1 MEKDVRF
8 KMHKVKKR
16 WVTLSVASATML
28 ASALGASVASADTD
42 TASDDSN
49 QAVVTGDQTTNNQAT
64 DQTSIAATATSE
76 QSASTDAATEQAS
89 AAEQTQGT
97 TASTDTAAQTTTNAN
112 EAKWV
117 PTENENQGFTDEML
131 AEAKNVAT
139 AESDSI
145 PSDLA
150 KMSNVKQVDGKYYY
164 YDQDGNV
171 KKNFAVSVG
180 DKIYYFDETGAY
192 KDTSKVD
199 ADKSSSAV
207 SQNATIFAANNRAY
221 STSAENFEAVD
232 NYLTADSWYRP
243 KSILKDGKTWTESG
257 KDDFRPLLMA
267 WWPDTE
273 TKRNYVNYMNKV
285 VGIDKT
291 YTAETS
297 QADLTA
303 AAELVQARIEQKIT
317 SENNTKWLREAI
329 SAFVKTQPQWN
340 GESEKPY
347 DDHLQ
352 NGALLFD
359 NQTDLTPDTQSNY
372 RLLNRTP
379 TNQTGSL
386 DSRFTYNP
394 NDPLGGYD
402 FLLAN
407 DVDNSNPVVQAEQL
421 NWLHYLLN
429 FGSIY
434 ANDADANFDS
444 IRVDAV
450 DNVDADLLQ
459 ISSDYLK
466 AAYGID
472 KSNKKAN
479 DHVSIVEAWS
489 DNDTPYL
496 HDDGDN
502 LMNMDNKFRLSML
515 WSLAKPTDVRSGL
528 NPLIHNSLVDREV
541 DDREVET
548 VPSYSFARAHDSEV
562 QDIIRDIIKA
572 EINPNSFG
580 YSFTQEEIDQAFKI
594 YNEDLK
600 KTDKKYT
607 HYNVPLSYTLLLTN
621 KGSIPRVYY
630 GDMFT
635 DDGQYMANKTVNYDA
650 IESLLKARMKYVSG
664 GQAMQNYQIGNGEI
678 LTSVRYGKGALK
690 QSDKGDATT
699 RTSGVGVVMG
709 NQPNFSLDGKVVA
722 LNMGAAHANQEY
734 RALMVS
740 TKDGVATYATD
751 ADASKAGLVKRTDE
765 NGYLYF
771 LNDDLKGVANPQVSG
786 FLQVWVPVGAADD
799 QDIRVAASDTASTD
813 GKSLHQ
819 DAAMDSRVMFEGFS
833 NFQSFATKEEE
844 YTNVVIANNVDKFV
858 SWGITDFEMAPQYVS
873 STDGQFLDSVIQN
886 GYAFTDRY
894 DLGMSKANKY
904 GTADQLVKA
913 IKALHAKGLKVM
925 ADWVPDQM
933 YTFPKQEV
941 VTVTRTDKFGKPIAG
956 SQINHSLYVTD
967 TKSSGDDYQAK
978 YGGAFLDE
986 LKEKYPEL
994 FTKKQISTG
1003 QAIDPSVKIK
1013 QWSAKYFNGSNI
1025 LGRGADYVLSDQVSN
1040 KYFNVASDTL
1050 FLPSSLLG
1058 KVVESGIRYD
1068 GKGYIYNS
1076 SATGDQV
1083 KASFITEAGNL
1094 YYFGKDGY
1102 MVTGAQTINGAN
1114 YFFLEN
1120 GTALRNTIYTDAQ
1133 GNSHYYANDGKRY
1146 ENGYQQFG
1154 NDWRYFKDGNMAVG
1168 LTTVDGNVQYFDKD
1182 GVQAKDK
1189 IIVTR
1194 DGKVRYFDQH
1204 NGNAVTNTFIADKT
1218 GHWYYLGKDGV
1229 AVTGAQTVGKQ
1240 KLYFEANGQQVK
1252 GDFVTSDEGKLYFYD
1267 VDSGDMWTDTF
1278 IEDKAGNWFYLGKDG
1293 AAVTGAQ
1300 TIRGQKLYF
1309 KANGQQV
1316 KGDIVKGTDGKIR
1329 YYDAKSGEQVF
1340 NKTVKAADGKTYV
1353 IGNDGVAVDPSV
1365 VKGQTFKDASGALR
1379 FYNLKGQLVTGSGW
1393 YETANH
1399 DWVYIQSGKAL
1410 TGEQTIN
1417 GQHLYFKED
1426 GHQVKGQLVTG
1437 TDGKVRYYDANSGDQ
1452 AFNKSVTVN
1461 GKTYYFGNDG
1471 TAQTA
1476 GNPKG
1481 QIFKD
1486 GSVLRFYSMEGQL
1499 VIGSG
1504 WYSNAQGQWL
1514 YVKNGKVLTGLQ
1526 TVGSQRVYFDK
1537 NGIQAKGKAVRTS
1550 DGKVRYFD
1558 ENSGSMITNQWKEV
1572 NGRYYYFGNDGAAIY
1587 RGWN

>member
-1 MEKDVRF
+1 MEKNVHY

-16 WVTLSVASATML
+16 WVTISVASATML

-42 TASDDSN
+42 AAATDANNAANAAVAGDQAVSGQDN
-49 QAVVTGDQTTNNQAT
+49 QAAPLP
-64 DQTSIAATATSE
+64 ATATSE
-76 QSASTDAATEQAS
+76 DAGSTEEVAVNQDAQVANTDGQEAQWVPSTDNNSEVSDAVTPQAAVAATDAQSVPQAL
-89 AAEQTQGT
+89 
-97 TASTDTAAQTTTNAN
+97 TN
-112 EAKWV
+112 
-117 PTENENQGFTDEML
+117 L
-131 AEAKNVAT
+131 
-139 AESDSI
+139 
-145 PSDLA
+145 
-150 KMSNVKQVDGKYYY
+150 SNVKQVDGKYYY
-164 YDQDGNV
+164 YDADGNV

-180 DKIYYFDETGAY
+180 DAIFYFDETGAY
-192 KDTSKVD
+192 KDTSKVG
-199 ADKSSSAV
+199 ADKTSSSAN
-207 SQNATIFAANNRAY
+207 QTTATFAANNRAY
-221 STSAENFEAVD
+221 STAAENFEAID

-243 KSILKDGKTWTESG
+243 KSILKDGKTWTEST

-303 AAELVQARIEQKIT
+303 AAELVQARIEQRIT
-317 SENNTKWLREAI
+317 SEKNTKWLREAI

-352 NGALLFD
+352 NGALKFD
-359 NQTDLTPDTQSNY
+359 NETALTPDTQSGY
-372 RLLNRTP
+372 RILNRTP

-386 DSRFTYNP
+386 DPRFTFNQ
-394 NDPLGGYD
+394 NDPLGGYEY
-402 FLLAN
+402 LLAN
-407 DVDNSNPVVQAEQL
+407 DVDNSNPVVQAESL

-434 ANDADANFDS
+434 ANDPEANFDS

-466 AAYGID
+466 SAYKID
-472 KSNKKAN
+472 KNNKNAN

-496 HDDGDN
+496 HDEGDN

-515 WSLAKPTDVRSGL
+515 WSLAKPLDKRSGL
-528 NPLIHNSLVDREV
+528 NPLIHNSVVDREV
-541 DDREVET
+541 DDREVEKI
-548 VPSYSFARAHDSEV
+548 PSYSFARAHDSEV
-562 QDIIRDIIKA
+562 QDLIRDIIKA

-600 KTDKKYT
+600 KTNKKYT

-621 KGSIPRVYY
+621 KGSIPRIYY

-635 DDGQYMANKTVNYDA
+635 DDGQYMANKTVNYNA

-699 RTSGVGVVMG
+699 RTSGIGVVMG
-709 NQPNFSLDGKVVA
+709 NQPNFSLEGKVVA

-751 ADASKAGLVKRTDE
+751 ADASKAGMIKRTDE

-771 LNDDLKGVANPQVSG
+771 LNDDLKGVANPQISG
-786 FLQVWVPVGAADD
+786 FLQVWVPVGAPAD
-799 QDIRVAASDTASTD
+799 QDIRVAASDAASTD

-833 NFQSFATKEEE
+833 NFQAFATKEDE
-844 YTNVVIANNVDKFV
+844 YTNVVIAKNVDKFV

-904 GTADQLVKA
+904 GTAEHLVKA
-913 IKALHAKGLKVM
+913 IKALHKAGLKVM

-933 YTFPKQEV
+933 YTFPKKEV

-956 SQINHSLYVTD
+956 SQINHTLYVTD
-967 TKSSGDDYQAK
+967 TKGSGDDYQAK

-1025 LGRGADYVLSDQVSN
+1025 LGRGANYVLSDQASN
-1040 KYFNVASDTL
+1040 KYFNVAEGKV
-1050 FLPSSLLG
+1050 FLPGAMLG
-1058 KVVESGIRYD
+1058 KVVESGIRFD

-1076 SATGDQV
+1076 STTGEQV
-1083 KASFITEAGNL
+1083 KDSFITEAGNL

-1102 MVTGAQTINGAN
+1102 MVMGAQNIQGAN
-1114 YFFLEN
+1114 YYFLAN
-1120 GTALRNTIYTDAQ
+1120 GAALRNSIFTDQ
-1133 GNSHYYANDGKRY
+1133 DGKSHYYANDGKRY
-1146 ENGYQQFG
+1146 ENGYYQFG
-1154 NDWRYFKDGNMAVG
+1154 NDSWRYFENGVMAVG
-1168 LTTVDGNVQYFDKD
+1168 VTRVAGHDQYFDKD
-1182 GVQAKDK
+1182 GIQAKNK

-1194 DGKVRYFDQH
+1194 DGKVRYFDEH
-1204 NGNAVTNTFIADKT
+1204 NGNAVTNAFISDQA

-1240 KLYFEANGQQVK
+1240 HLYFEANGQQVK
-1252 GDFVTSDEGKLYFYD
+1252 GDFVTAKDGKLYFFD
-1267 VDSGDMWTDTF
+1267 ADSGDMWTDTF
-1278 IEDKAGNWFYLGKDG
+1278 VQDKTGHWFYLGKDG

-1300 TIRGQKLYF
+1300 TVRGQKLYF

-1316 KGDIVKGTDGKIR
+1316 KGDIVKGADGKI
-1329 YYDAKSGEQVF
+1329 
-1340 NKTVKAADGKTYV
+1340 
-1353 IGNDGVAVDPSV
+1353 
-1365 VKGQTFKDASGALR
+1365 
-1379 FYNLKGQLVTGSGW
+1379 
-1393 YETANH
+1393 
-1399 DWVYIQSGKAL
+1399 
-1410 TGEQTIN
+1410 
-1417 GQHLYFKED
+1417 
-1426 GHQVKGQLVTG
+1426 
-1437 TDGKVRYYDANSGDQ
+1437 RYYDANSGDQ
-1452 AFNKSVTVN
+1452 VYNRTVKGSD
-1461 GKTYYFGNDG
+1461 GKTYIIGKDG
-1471 TAQTA
+1471 VAITQTIA
-1476 GNPKG
+1476 KG
-1481 QIFKD
+1481 QTIKD

-1499 VIGSG
+1499 VTGSG

-1514 YVKNGKVLTGLQ
+1514 YVKNGQVLTGLQ
-1526 TVGSQRVYFDK
+1526 TVGSQRVYFDA

-1550 DGKVRYFD
+1550 DGKLRYFD
-1558 ENSGSMITNQWKEV
+1558 ANSGSMITNQWKEV
-1572 NGRYYYFGNDGAAIY
+1572 NGQYYYFDNNGVAIY

>member
-1 MEKDVRF
+1 
-8 KMHKVKKR
+8 
-16 WVTLSVASATML
+16 
-28 ASALGASVASADTD
+28 
-42 TASDDSN
+42 
-49 QAVVTGDQTTNNQAT
+49 
-64 DQTSIAATATSE
+64 
-76 QSASTDAATEQAS
+76 
-89 AAEQTQGT
+89 
-97 TASTDTAAQTTTNAN
+97 
-112 EAKWV
+112 
-117 PTENENQGFTDEML
+117 
-131 AEAKNVAT
+131 
-139 AESDSI
+139 
-145 PSDLA
+145 
-150 KMSNVKQVDGKYYY
+150 
-164 YDQDGNV
+164 
-171 KKNFAVSVG
+171 
-180 DKIYYFDETGAY
+180 
-192 KDTSKVD
+192 
-199 ADKSSSAV
+199 
-207 SQNATIFAANNRAY
+207 
-221 STSAENFEAVD
+221 
-232 NYLTADSWYRP
+232 
-243 KSILKDGKTWTESG
+243 
-257 KDDFRPLLMA
+257 
-267 WWPDTE
+267 
-273 TKRNYVNYMNKV
+273 
-285 VGIDKT
+285 
-291 YTAETS
+291 
-297 QADLTA
+297 
-303 AAELVQARIEQKIT
+303 
-317 SENNTKWLREAI
+317 
-329 SAFVKTQPQWN
+329 
-340 GESEKPY
+340 
-347 DDHLQ
+347 
-352 NGALLFD
+352 
-359 NQTDLTPDTQSNY
+359 
-372 RLLNRTP
+372 
-379 TNQTGSL
+379 
-386 DSRFTYNP
+386 
-394 NDPLGGYD
+394 
-402 FLLAN
+402 
-407 DVDNSNPVVQAEQL
+407 
-421 NWLHYLLN
+421 
-429 FGSIY
+429 
-434 ANDADANFDS
+434 
-444 IRVDAV
+444 
-450 DNVDADLLQ
+450 
-459 ISSDYLK
+459 
-466 AAYGID
+466 
-472 KSNKKAN
+472 
-479 DHVSIVEAWS
+479 
-489 DNDTPYL
+489 
-496 HDDGDN
+496 
-502 LMNMDNKFRLSML
+502 
-515 WSLAKPTDVRSGL
+515 
-528 NPLIHNSLVDREV
+528 
-541 DDREVET
+541 
-548 VPSYSFARAHDSEV
+548 
-562 QDIIRDIIKA
+562 
-572 EINPNSFG
+572 
-580 YSFTQEEIDQAFKI
+580 
-594 YNEDLK
+594 
-600 KTDKKYT
+600 
-607 HYNVPLSYTLLLTN
+607 
-621 KGSIPRVYY
+621 
-630 GDMFT
+630 
-635 DDGQYMANKTVNYDA
+635 
-650 IESLLKARMKYVSG
+650 
-664 GQAMQNYQIGNGEI
+664 
-678 LTSVRYGKGALK
+678 
-690 QSDKGDATT
+690 
-699 RTSGVGVVMG
+699 
-709 NQPNFSLDGKVVA
+709 
-722 LNMGAAHANQEY
+722 
-734 RALMVS
+734 
-740 TKDGVATYATD
+740 
-751 ADASKAGLVKRTDE
+751 
-765 NGYLYF
+765 
-771 LNDDLKGVANPQVSG
+771 
-786 FLQVWVPVGAADD
+786 
-799 QDIRVAASDTASTD
+799 
-813 GKSLHQ
+813 
-819 DAAMDSRVMFEGFS
+819 
-833 NFQSFATKEEE
+833 
-844 YTNVVIANNVDKFV
+844 
-858 SWGITDFEMAPQYVS
+858 
-873 STDGQFLDSVIQN
+873 
-886 GYAFTDRY
+886 
-894 DLGMSKANKY
+894 
-904 GTADQLVKA
+904 
-913 IKALHAKGLKVM
+913 
-925 ADWVPDQM
+925 
-933 YTFPKQEV
+933 
-941 VTVTRTDKFGKPIAG
+941 TDKFGKPIAG

-1353 IGNDGVAVDPSV
+1353 IGNDGIAVDPSV

-1452 AFNKSVTVN
+1452 AFNNSVTVN